1 MKAFDEITF
10 MAHRIIDNQTKATNN
25 PKPKLYPNCA
35 VTHYDIEKKE
45 NHTYQNDQI
54 KHEKQKKNNT
64 HISNVHILFMKMLR

>member
-45 NHTYQNDQI
+45 NHTYQNDQK
-54 KHEKQKKNNT
+54 KHEEQKTTT
-64 HISNVHILFMKMLR
+64 HTYQMCIFYS